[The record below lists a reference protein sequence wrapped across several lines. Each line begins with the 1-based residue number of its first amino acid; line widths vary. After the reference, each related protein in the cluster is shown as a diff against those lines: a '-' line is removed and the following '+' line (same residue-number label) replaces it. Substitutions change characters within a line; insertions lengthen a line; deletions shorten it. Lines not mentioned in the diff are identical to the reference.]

1 MNVLMMDPMK
11 RPVMSKYLRLE
22 IYKYLDLGE
31 LVSLISKLSRQE
43 RELLEDTSQISQTQ
57 RIFKIKRPIG
67 PPSTDLISLFLPIR
81 LCTELTLE
89 VDDRSNLKSLM
100 TLLENLPVRFRNEH
114 KLNLIAKVDHK
125 GMFRLLS
132 RFNDL

>member
-57 RIFKIKRPIG
+57 RIFKI
-67 PPSTDLISLFLPIR
+67 
-81 LCTELTLE
+81 
-89 VDDRSNLKSLM
+89 
-100 TLLENLPVRFRNEH
+100 
-114 KLNLIAKVDHK
+114 
-125 GMFRLLS
+125 
-132 RFNDL
+132 